1 MRAIHWNWDERKGLK
16 ARLCYSSYPEISWN
30 IAFGYHINGETR
42 NVPTLHAQWKK
53 SWNYIY
59 KWWIFRCYATLLL
72 REKRSFQNAQMPWI
86 LPIDV
91 PMIAVPHGAP
101 KVFPKGETSDVSENE
116 GTQKA
121 SRNASKCILSLK
133 KRYGIEMKW
142 GYLYLILRHA

>member
-1 MRAIHWNWDERKGLK
+1 MGKQGTFQLYMHNEKN
-16 ARLCYSSYPEISWN
+16 PETIST
-30 IAFGYHINGETR
+30 NGEFF
-42 NVPTLHAQWKK
+42 H
-53 SWNYIY
+53 
-59 KWWIFRCYATLLL
+59 CYATLLL

-133 KRYGIEMKW
+133 KKVW
-142 GYLYLILRHA
+142 N

>member
-1 MRAIHWNWDERKGLK
+1 
-16 ARLCYSSYPEISWN
+16 
-30 IAFGYHINGETR
+30 
-42 NVPTLHAQWKK
+42 
-53 SWNYIY
+53 
-59 KWWIFRCYATLLL
+59 
-72 REKRSFQNAQMPWI
+72 MPWI

-133 KRYGIEMKW
+133 KKVW
-142 GYLYLILRHA
+142 N